1 MIDDNLQVKIVN
13 EVRDK
18 LLTIFGLRSL
28 SPNDPNYL
36 GSYIGN
42 HNKEAAYH
50 NGTVWPW
57 LLGQFIRAYVKV
69 KKQAPVFRESAYKN
83 YIQPMLD
90 VFGKQWDGSIYEIF
104 DGDPIYA
111 PRGCITQAWSVAELL
126 RSWVEDIEN
135 IKPKYENIFV
145 SPKIRV

>member
-1 MIDDNLQVKIVN
+1 
-13 EVRDK
+13 
-18 LLTIFGLRSL
+18 L
-28 SPNDPNYL
+28 SPDDPNYL

-42 HNKEAAYH
+42 HNKDIAYH

-57 LLGQFIRAYVKV
+57 LLGQFIKAYVKV
-69 KKQAPVFRESAYKN
+69 KKQAPVFREFAYKN

-111 PRGCITQAWSVAELL
+111 PGGCITQAWSVAEIL

-135 IKPKYENIFV
+135 IKPKYEEIFI